1 MGIAI
6 KKGTNMRWLL
16 LGATGLVGTHLRA
29 ALRERDVVMTSHR
42 AQLPG
47 TVALDLTDRA
57 ATTLVVREARPDVIV
72 VAAANAFVEEC
83 ERQPIATR
91 AINVEAVRH
100 VAEAAPNALLVTFSS
115 DYVFD
120 GSAGSYAED
129 DAVAPINEY
138 GRQKVAVEAI
148 ARERQAHLVCRVS
161 GVYGWSS
168 ARTSFVCQL
177 VDRLRAGQSLRVPSD
192 QLITPT
198 PAPDLADAIVELV
211 DRGAR
216 GTFHAA
222 GPEILSRPEF
232 ARRAAETF
240 GLDPALLD
248 LRTTAELGLAAP
260 RPLRAGLLTGK
271 LRAFLG
277 HGLSPA
283 RDALAAMRDTEPR
296 A

>member
-1 MGIAI
+1 MR
-6 KKGTNMRWLL
+6 KGNDMRWLL

-29 ALRERDVVMTSHR
+29 ALRGRDVVTTSHR

-47 TVALDLTDRA
+47 ALAVDLTDRA
-57 ATTLVVREARPDVIV
+57 ATTRLIREVRSDVIV

-83 ERQPIATR
+83 ERDPVATR
-91 AINVEAVRH
+91 VINVDALRH
-100 VAEAAPNALLVTFSS
+100 IAELAPKTLLVVFSS
-115 DYVFD
+115 EYVFD
-120 GSAGSYAED
+120 GRAGRYAED

-148 ARERQAHLVCRVS
+148 VRERSDHLVCRVS

-177 VDRLRAGQSLRVPSD
+177 IDRLRAGQSLRVPSD
-192 QLITPT
+192 QIITPT
-198 PAPDLADAIVELV
+198 PAADLASVIVELV
-211 DRGAR
+211 DRSAR
-216 GTFHAA
+216 GIFHAA
-222 GPEILSRPEF
+222 GPEILPRPEF
-232 ARRAAETF
+232 ARRAAEAF

-260 RPLRAGLLTGK
+260 RPLRAGLVTDK

-277 HGLSPA
+277 HGLSPS

>member
-1 MGIAI
+1 MA
-6 KKGTNMRWLL
+6 KGTDLRWLL

-47 TVALDLTDRA
+47 SIAVDLTDRE
-57 ATTLVVREARPDVIV
+57 ATTRAIRGARPDVVV
-72 VAAANAFVEEC
+72 VAAATAFVEEC
-83 ERQPIATR
+83 EREPVATR
-91 AINVEAVRH
+91 VINVDAVRH
-100 VAEAAPNALLVTFSS
+100 VAESAPNALLVVFSS

-129 DAVAPINEY
+129 DPVAPINEY

-148 ARERQAHLVCRVS
+148 ARERPHHLVCRVS
-161 GVYGWSS
+161 GVYGWSPT
-168 ARTSFVCQL
+168 RTSFVSQL
-177 VDRLRAGQSLRVPSD
+177 VDRLRAGQRMRVPSD

-198 PAPDLADAIVELV
+198 PAPDLAAAIVELV

-232 ARRAAETF
+232 ARRGAETF

-248 LRTTAELGLAAP
+248 MRTTADLGLAAP
-260 RPLRAGLLTGK
+260 RPLRAGLRTDK
-271 LRAFLG
+271 LRTLLG
-277 HGLSPA
+277 HGLSPS
-283 RDALAAMRDTEPR
+283 RDALAAMRDAEPP